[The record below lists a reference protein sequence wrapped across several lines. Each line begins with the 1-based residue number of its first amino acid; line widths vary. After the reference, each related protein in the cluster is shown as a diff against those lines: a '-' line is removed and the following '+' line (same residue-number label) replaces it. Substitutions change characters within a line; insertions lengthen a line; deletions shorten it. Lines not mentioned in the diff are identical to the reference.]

1 MRLRHVVQ
9 RVTEG
14 AVVAD
19 ATTRDTPALTRRL
32 ESRVAAFDVSDSGR
46 LRVSG
51 DDAIDL
57 LNRLSTNDLE
67 QLEVGRGM
75 GTALTTNKGRI
86 IDLLRV
92 LRRDGDLLVLT
103 SPGTQRRVAE
113 WIDFYTFAED
123 VEVEDLTGDTTH
135 WLVAGADAAEAVD
148 RARLDADGLPEY
160 LDHRAVGD
168 VTIVRG
174 QLGNVAA
181 YEVISPIDAKP
192 PDADALRDYSLESGD
207 LELLRVEQGVP
218 AYPNELNEA
227 HNPLE
232 ANLKPHIS
240 FNKGCY
246 IGQEVVARLNTY
258 DRVQRWLCQL
268 VVDDG
273 ATLEVGAAVMVDDAN
288 VGDVTT
294 SAPGLALA
302 YLRKRVYEDGA
313 RVTVDG
319 TGATVKDI
327 RPPGYND

>member
-9 RVTEG
+9 RVAES

-32 ESRVAAFDVSDSGR
+32 ESRAAAFDVSDSGR

-92 LRRDGDLLVLT
+92 LRRDRDLLVLT

-123 VEVEDLTGDTTH
+123 VEVEDVTGDTAH
-135 WLVAGADAAEAVD
+135 WLIVGADAAD
-148 RARLDADGLPEY
+148 RARLDADGLREY

-168 VTIVRG
+168 VTIVRA

-181 YEVISPIDAKP
+181 YEVISPIDANP
-192 PDADALRDYSLESGD
+192 PDADALQPGD
-207 LELLRVEQGVP
+207 LELLRIEQGVP

-327 RPPGYND
+327 RPPDEPAF